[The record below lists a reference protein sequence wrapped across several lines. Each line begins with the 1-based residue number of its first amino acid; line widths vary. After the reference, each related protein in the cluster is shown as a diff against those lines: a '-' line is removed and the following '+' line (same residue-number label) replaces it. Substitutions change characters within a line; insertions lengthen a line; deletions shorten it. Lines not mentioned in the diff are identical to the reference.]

1 MSVTHVNVQA
11 NLADEEM
18 RQEEERIDELTRR
31 EDYERARAEIRARR
45 AEEERRAAEERR
57 FVVCGSSLCC
67 GKIEFKYVCRRKN
80 AEQRDNIL
88 RELLTTEREYCRDL
102 KLLFQVS

>member
-1 MSVTHVNVQA
+1 MHARRYERGEPRRSGG
-11 NLADEEM
+11 
-18 RQEEERIDELTRR
+18 RQRR
-31 EDYERARAEIRARR
+31 EGLL
-45 AEEERRAAEERR
+45 
-57 FVVCGSSLCC
+57 FVEVSCVV
-67 GKIEFKYVCRRKN
+67 GKLSGLEFKYVCRRKN

>member
-1 MSVTHVNVQA
+1 MSSPGARITSAHA
-11 NLADEEM
+11 RRYERGEPRRSGG
-18 RQEEERIDELTRR
+18 RQRR
-31 EDYERARAEIRARR
+31 EGLLLVEVSC
-45 AEEERRAAEERR
+45 
-57 FVVCGSSLCC
+57 VV
-67 GKIEFKYVCRRKN
+67 GKLSGLEFKYVCRRKN

>member
-1 MSVTHVNVQA
+1 M
-11 NLADEEM
+11 
-18 RQEEERIDELTRR
+18 
-31 EDYERARAEIRARR
+31 
-45 AEEERRAAEERR
+45 
-57 FVVCGSSLCC
+57 FVEVSCVA
-67 GKIEFKYVCRRKN
+67 GKLSGLEFKYVCRRKN

>member
-1 MSVTHVNVQA
+1 MHA
-11 NLADEEM
+11 
-18 RQEEERIDELTRR
+18 RRYERGEPRRSGGRRRR
-31 EDYERARAEIRARR
+31 EGLL
-45 AEEERRAAEERR
+45 
-57 FVVCGSSLCC
+57 FVEVSCVA
-67 GKIEFKYVCRRKN
+67 GKLSGLEFKYVCRRKN

>member
-1 MSVTHVNVQA
+1 M
-11 NLADEEM
+11 L
-18 RQEEERIDELTRR
+18 
-31 EDYERARAEIRARR
+31 
-45 AEEERRAAEERR
+45 
-57 FVVCGSSLCC
+57 FVEVSCVV
-67 GKIEFKYVCRRKN
+67 GKLSGLEFKYVCRRKN